1 MEQYIAL
8 LRGINVSGKNKISMP
23 ELKLAFEEMDFQNVM
38 TYINSGNVVF
48 CSNTLEPSTLIPKI
62 EARIAQ
68 SFQLRIPVMVLSTKK
83 LAEILENAPVWW
95 GTGNKEIYDNAIFV
109 IPPTKVD
116 EVLKTVGEA
125 KPEYE
130 KIYTYGNVIF
140 WSASLKHFNK
150 TRWSKTASSSIN
162 NQVTVR
168 NANTTRKLLAL
179 AEKAAQNK

>member
-1 MEQYIAL
+1 
-8 LRGINVSGKNKISMP
+8 
-23 ELKLAFEEMDFQNVM
+23 
-38 TYINSGNVVF
+38 
-48 CSNTLEPSTLIPKI
+48 
-62 EARIAQ
+62 
-68 SFQLRIPVMVLSTKK
+68 MVLSAKE
-83 LAEILENAPVWW
+83 LAETLENAPVWW

-130 KIYTYGNVIF
+130 KIHTYGNMIF
-140 WSASLKHFNK
+140 WSASLQHFNK
-150 TRWSKTASSSIN
+150 TRWSKIASSSIN

-179 AEKAAQNK
+179 AEKTAQNK